1 VVVATVPELLAGQ
14 LLDGRYRIVGRIARG
29 GMATV
34 YEALDTRL
42 HREVAVKVMHAALAR
57 DEDFVDRFI
66 REARSAARL
75 SHPNVV
81 AVFDQGSQ
89 HDDRTGEDCVYLVME
104 LVRGRTLRQLLRER
118 GPLSP
123 VDALAVLEPVLA
135 ALRAAHDAGIV
146 HRDVKPENVLLA
158 DDGRVEVADFGLAR
172 AVDAVGADTA
182 TRGVLLG
189 TVSYLAPEQVV
200 EGRADARTD
209 VYSAGIVL
217 FEMLTG
223 CKPHEGDTP
232 MSVAY
237 KHVNDDVPRP
247 SALRPGI
254 PPAVD
259 RLVRRATDRD
269 ADRRFADGREF
280 LDAVRS
286 TRELLRR
293 HPDRPLAG
301 AHALGGRPDAGRRP
315 TDPGRAGASPAGS
328 WAAAS
333 GAPGAGPLAGPLLG
347 GPLLGGP
354 PGGSRGALAGPAPTP
369 GGPQTVP
376 AGARAGGDRTL
387 GRSAGPVEVGVAGA
401 AAGFDARAAAGFD
414 ARAAAGASAAGARSV
429 LAAQRRRTL
438 ARRRRR
444 RGVAAVVGVVL
455 LALVVG
461 ALAWYV
467 GVGRFAAVPRLSG
480 LPEVQAEQQA
490 QSAGL
495 RVRVAAEAWDDAT
508 PAGYVISASDPARIR
523 LPRGATVGL
532 VVSRGAQ
539 RHVVAAVVGMQ
550 RPAAVAALARVGL
563 LAAPVRGVWDAVHP
577 VGQVLSTDPAAGQS
591 VSRATPVVLTV
602 SRGPQPV
609 DVPDVVGQGDTA
621 ASTAVSGAGVDVALV
636 QSPSATVAAGHVIAQ
651 HPAAGPVSPATVV
664 TLVVSTGPA
673 PVAVPWS
680 VLGQPT
686 ATAVRQLSALG
697 LHVQVRRSD
706 LYVGLGRVV
715 SAGGLAGTRVA
726 PGSTVVLSV
735 L

>member
-1 VVVATVPELLAGQ
+1 VVATVPELLAGQ

-42 HREVAVKVMHAALAR
+42 HRDVAVKVMHAALAR

-104 LVRGRTLRQLLRER
+104 LVRGRTLRQLVRER

-172 AVDAVGADTA
+172 AVDAAGADTA

-200 EGRADARTD
+200 DGRADARTD

-223 CKPHEGDTP
+223 CKPHEGDSP
-232 MSVAY
+232 ISVAF

-301 AHALGGRPDAGRRP
+301 AHALGGARDGDRRP
-315 TDPGRAGASPAGS
+315 TGAGPTGPGPTDQGPTGAGSGPANGSRTGQPAGASPAAP
-328 WAAAS
+328 AAAP
-333 GAPGAGPLAGPLLG
+333 AR
-347 GPLLGGP
+347 
-354 PGGSRGALAGPAPTP
+354 PGGS
-369 GGPQTVP
+369 
-376 AGARAGGDRTL
+376 
-387 GRSAGPVEVGVAGA
+387 VAA
-401 AAGFDARAAAGFD
+401 DRAAVATAVGS
-414 ARAAAGASAAGARSV
+414 GTRSV

-444 RGVAAVVGVVL
+444 RGVAAVVGVVV

-467 GVGRFAAVPRLSG
+467 GIGRFAAVPRLSG

-495 RVRVAAEAWDDAT
+495 RVRVAAQAWDDAT

-539 RHVVAAVVGMQ
+539 RHVVAAVVGLQ
-550 RPAAVAALARVGL
+550 QSAAVTELARVGL

-609 DVPDVVGQGDTA
+609 DVPDVVGQSDTA
-621 ASTAVSGAGVDVALV
+621 ASTAVSGAGVDVALA
-636 QSPSATVAAGHVIAQ
+636 QAPSVTVAAGHVIAQ

-673 PVAVPWS
+673 PVTVPWS
-680 VLGQPT
+680 VLGEST
-686 ATAVRQLSALG
+686 ATAIRQLSALG
-697 LHVQVRRSD
+697 LHVQVRRSG

-715 SAGGLAGTRVA
+715 SAGGLAGTRVV

>member
-14 LLDGRYRIVGRIARG
+14 VLDGRYRIVGRIARG

-42 HREVAVKVMHAALAR
+42 HRDVAVKVMHAALAR
-57 DEDFVDRFI
+57 DDDFVDRFI

-104 LVRGRTLRQLLRER
+104 LVRGRTLRQLVRER

-200 EGRADARTD
+200 DGRADARTD

-223 CKPHEGDTP
+223 CKPHEGDSP
-232 MSVAY
+232 ISVAF

-293 HPDRPLAG
+293 HPDRPPAG
-301 AHALGGRPDAGRRP
+301 AHALGGAQDGDRRP
-315 TDPGRAGASPAGS
+315 T
-328 WAAAS
+328 
-333 GAPGAGPLAGPLLG
+333 GAGPTGPGPTGAGPT
-347 GPLLGGP
+347 
-354 PGGSRGALAGPAPTP
+354 GPAPT
-369 GGPQTVP
+369 GPAPIAAGSGLANGSWTGRP
-376 AGARAGGDRTL
+376 AGAAPAAP
-387 GRSAGPVEVGVAGA
+387 AGPA
-401 AAGFDARAAAGFD
+401 AAPARPGGSVAADRAAVATAVQSGT
-414 ARAAAGASAAGARSV
+414 RSV

-444 RGVAAVVGVVL
+444 RGVAAVVGVVV

-467 GVGRFAAVPRLSG
+467 GIGRFAAVPRLSG

-495 RVRVAAEAWDDAT
+495 RVRVAAQAWDDAT

-539 RHVVAAVVGMQ
+539 RHVVAAVVGLQ
-550 RPAAVAALARVGL
+550 RTAAVADLARVGL

-609 DVPDVVGQGDTA
+609 DVPDVVGQSDTA
-621 ASTAVSGAGVDVALV
+621 ASTAVSGAGVDVALA
-636 QSPSATVAAGHVIAQ
+636 QAPSITVPAGHVIAQ

-673 PVAVPWS
+673 PVTVPWS
-680 VLGQPT
+680 VLGEST

-697 LHVQVRRSD
+697 LHVQVRRSA

-715 SAGGLAGTRVA
+715 SAGGLAGTRVV